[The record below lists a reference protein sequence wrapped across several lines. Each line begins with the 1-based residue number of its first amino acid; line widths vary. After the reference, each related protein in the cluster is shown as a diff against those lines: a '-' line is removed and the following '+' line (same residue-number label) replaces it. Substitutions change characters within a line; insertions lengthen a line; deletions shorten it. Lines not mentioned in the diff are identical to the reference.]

1 MAIRNVNTITYVVAV
16 DGVVVGEYDNYD
28 KAYHELRAFGLLVT
42 VPVTLTSKI
51 KK

>member
-1 MAIRNVNTITYVVAV
+1 MTVRNVNTVTYIVAV
-16 DGVVVGEYDNYD
+16 DGVVVGEYTNYD

-42 VPVTLTSKI
+42 VPVTLTT

>member
-1 MAIRNVNTITYVVAV
+1 MTVHNVNTVTYIVAV
-16 DGVVVGEYDNYD
+16 DGVVVGEYTNYD

-42 VPVTLTSKI
+42 VPVTLTT